1 MVPSRGPGHSAW
13 EVDTFSPPLP
23 PAFPPLPA
31 PFQQNALAS
40 FPSPPYP
47 PAPLPPRRYQ
57 AWLSSAASTLAKAP
71 GWVQDCTSGLDWHRI
86 PGPSPSWQAG
96 RDGSRPRVSWST
108 SYFNE
113 EKWWSPDS
121 SSLFSQSLRRM
132 TVIQRSPEELRDME
146 VDEALREL
154 GEPLLKSKA
163 LRDEVLELR
172 WRDWGLIERGP
183 FGFFQSRVESIKRRH
198 IEMPQGSTRHP

>member
-1 MVPSRGPGHSAW
+1 MVGARRGHVLLNNGVLRPPEVLRVISLVLRSPFAEGSQGVSRRGGEVVPSRGSGHSVW

-31 PFQQNALAS
+31 PFQQNVLAS

-96 RDGSRPRVSWST
+96 RDGSRPRVSWSI
-108 SYFNE
+108 SDLNE
-113 EKWWSPDS
+113 EKVVVTRFFLLVQPEFAKDDS
-121 SSLFSQSLRRM
+121 YSTESRR
-132 TVIQRSPEELRDME
+132 TS
-146 VDEALREL
+146 
-154 GEPLLKSKA
+154 GY
-163 LRDEVLELR
+163 
-172 WRDWGLIERGP
+172 GG
-183 FGFFQSRVESIKRRH
+183 G
-198 IEMPQGSTRHP
+198 